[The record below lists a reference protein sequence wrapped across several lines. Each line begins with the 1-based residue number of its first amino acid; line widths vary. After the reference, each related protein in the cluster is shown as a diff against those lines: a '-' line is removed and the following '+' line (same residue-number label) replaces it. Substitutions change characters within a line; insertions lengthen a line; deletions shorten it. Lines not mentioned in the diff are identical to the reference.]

1 MAKKGNG
8 FGKLVAFAT
17 IAGAVAAGI
26 SYFTKYKSFHK
37 ELEEDF
43 YDFEDD
49 GNDDIS
55 KIDSTMNRNYVSL
68 HADKDEFKVAA
79 ADMADAAKDAASAA
93 KNLVKDAASI
103 VNSTAR
109 EAASAVADT
118 AKDMLDSAMDRSE
131 DDEEEED
138 QDEEDED
145 WEDEETQP
153 HRFFGKL
160 RSHMQEEKELREK
173 LMSET
178 VQLRAQMDDYE
189 DELNDMN
196 DSVSYTNRLLNFILV
211 LLILALLVVLGIVV
225 YWILLQKGII

>member
-43 YDFEDD
+43 HDFEDD

-79 ADMADAAKDAASAA
+79 ADMADAAKYAASAA
-93 KNLVKDAASI
+93 KNLVKDAANI

-118 AKDMLDSAMDRSE
+118 AKDMLDTAMDRSE
-131 DDEEEED
+131 DDEEEDITED
-138 QDEEDED
+138 GGLDYAAGAADSFKEEPEQAADTEDKEDSDEVEEIYEGTGDALKKFAAEESTTIVEDTV
-145 WEDEETQP
+145 DEP
-153 HRFFGKL
+153 
-160 RSHMQEEKELREK
+160 
-173 LMSET
+173 
-178 VQLRAQMDDYE
+178 
-189 DELNDMN
+189 
-196 DSVSYTNRLLNFILV
+196 
-211 LLILALLVVLGIVV
+211 
-225 YWILLQKGII
+225 

>member
-43 YDFEDD
+43 HDFEDD

-79 ADMADAAKDAASAA
+79 ADMADAAKDAAFAA
-93 KNLVKDAASI
+93 KNLVKDAANI

-118 AKDMLDSAMDRSE
+118 AKDMLDTAMDRSE
-131 DDEEEED
+131 DDEEEDITED
-138 QDEEDED
+138 GGLDYAAGAADSFKEEPEQAADTEDKEDSDEVEEIYEGTGDALKKFAAEESTTIVEDTV
-145 WEDEETQP
+145 DEP
-153 HRFFGKL
+153 
-160 RSHMQEEKELREK
+160 
-173 LMSET
+173 
-178 VQLRAQMDDYE
+178 
-189 DELNDMN
+189 
-196 DSVSYTNRLLNFILV
+196 
-211 LLILALLVVLGIVV
+211 
-225 YWILLQKGII
+225 

>member
-43 YDFEDD
+43 HDFEDD

-118 AKDMLDSAMDRSE
+118 AKDMLDTAMDRSE
-131 DDEEEED
+131 DDEEEDITED
-138 QDEEDED
+138 GGLDYAAGAADSFKEEPEQAADTEDKEDSDEVEEIYEGTGDALKKFAAEESTTIVEDTV
-145 WEDEETQP
+145 DEP
-153 HRFFGKL
+153 
-160 RSHMQEEKELREK
+160 
-173 LMSET
+173 
-178 VQLRAQMDDYE
+178 
-189 DELNDMN
+189 
-196 DSVSYTNRLLNFILV
+196 
-211 LLILALLVVLGIVV
+211 
-225 YWILLQKGII
+225 

>member
-43 YDFEDD
+43 HDFEDD

-68 HADKDEFKVAA
+68 HADKDELKVAA
-79 ADMADAAKDAASAA
+79 ADMADAAKDVASAA
-93 KNLVKDAASI
+93 KNIVKDAASI
-103 VNSTAR
+103 VNNTAR

-118 AKDMLDSAMDRSE
+118 AKDVLNTAKEPS
-131 DDEEEED
+131 DE
-138 QDEEDED
+138 DEEDITED
-145 WEDEETQP
+145 GGLDYEAGDSEILYKEDETAADSL
-153 HRFFGKL
+153 KNL
-160 RSHMQEEKELREK
+160 TARE
-173 LMSET
+173 ST
-178 VQLRAQMDDYE
+178 VIVE
-189 DELNDMN
+189 DTLDE
-196 DSVSYTNRLLNFILV
+196 S
-211 LLILALLVVLGIVV
+211 
-225 YWILLQKGII
+225 

>member
-1 MAKKGNG
+1 M
-8 FGKLVAFAT
+8 AFAT

-43 YDFEDD
+43 HDFEDD

-79 ADMADAAKDAASAA
+79 ADMADAAKDAAFAA

-118 AKDMLDSAMDRSE
+118 AKDMLDTAMDRSE
-131 DDEEEED
+131 DDEEEDITED
-138 QDEEDED
+138 GGLDYAAGAADSFKEEPEQAADTEDKEDSDEVEEIYEGTGDALKKFAAEESTTIVEDTV
-145 WEDEETQP
+145 DEP
-153 HRFFGKL
+153 
-160 RSHMQEEKELREK
+160 
-173 LMSET
+173 
-178 VQLRAQMDDYE
+178 
-189 DELNDMN
+189 
-196 DSVSYTNRLLNFILV
+196 
-211 LLILALLVVLGIVV
+211 
-225 YWILLQKGII
+225 

>member
-8 FGKLVAFAT
+8 FGRLVAFAT

-43 YDFEDD
+43 HDFEDD

-93 KNLVKDAASI
+93 KNLVKDAANI

-118 AKDMLDSAMDRSE
+118 AKDMLDTAMDRSE
-131 DDEEEED
+131 DDEEEDITED
-138 QDEEDED
+138 GGLDYAAGAADSFKEEPEQAADTEDKEDSDEVEEIYEGTGDALKKFAAEESTTIVEDTV
-145 WEDEETQP
+145 DEP
-153 HRFFGKL
+153 
-160 RSHMQEEKELREK
+160 
-173 LMSET
+173 
-178 VQLRAQMDDYE
+178 
-189 DELNDMN
+189 
-196 DSVSYTNRLLNFILV
+196 
-211 LLILALLVVLGIVV
+211 
-225 YWILLQKGII
+225 

>member
-43 YDFEDD
+43 HDFEDD

-79 ADMADAAKDAASAA
+79 ADMADAAKDAAFAA
-93 KNLVKDAASI
+93 KNLVKDAANI

-118 AKDMLDSAMDRSE
+118 AKDMLDTAMDRSE
-131 DDEEEED
+131 DDEEEDITED
-138 QDEEDED
+138 GGLDYAAGAADSFKEEPEQAADTEDKEDSDEVEEIYEGTGDALKKFAAEDSTTIVED
-145 WEDEETQP
+145 TVDEP
-153 HRFFGKL
+153 
-160 RSHMQEEKELREK
+160 
-173 LMSET
+173 
-178 VQLRAQMDDYE
+178 
-189 DELNDMN
+189 
-196 DSVSYTNRLLNFILV
+196 
-211 LLILALLVVLGIVV
+211 
-225 YWILLQKGII
+225 

>member
-1 MAKKGNG
+1 MKVVFHMAKKGNG

-43 YDFEDD
+43 HDFEDD

-79 ADMADAAKDAASAA
+79 ADMADAAKDAAFAA
-93 KNLVKDAASI
+93 KNLVKDAANI

-118 AKDMLDSAMDRSE
+118 AKDMLDTAMDRSE
-131 DDEEEED
+131 DDEEEDITED
-138 QDEEDED
+138 GGLDYAAGAADSFKEEPEQAADTEDKEDSDEV
-145 WEDEETQP
+145 
-153 HRFFGKL
+153 
-160 RSHMQEEKELREK
+160 EEKYEGTGDALKKFAAEE
-173 LMSET
+173 STTIVEDT
-178 VQLRAQMDDYE
+178 V
-189 DELNDMN
+189 DEP
-196 DSVSYTNRLLNFILV
+196 
-211 LLILALLVVLGIVV
+211 
-225 YWILLQKGII
+225 

>member
-43 YDFEDD
+43 HDFEDD

-55 KIDSTMNRNYVSL
+55 NIDSTMNRNYVSL

-79 ADMADAAKDAASAA
+79 ADMADAAKDAVSAA
-93 KNLVKDAASI
+93 KNLVKDAANI

-118 AKDMLDSAMDRSE
+118 AKDMLAMDRSE
-131 DDEEEED
+131 DDEEENITED
-138 QDEEDED
+138 GGLDYAAGAADDFKEEPVQTADTEVKKEDTEEVEEIYEGTGEALKKFVAEESTTIVEDTVDE
-145 WEDEETQP
+145 P
-153 HRFFGKL
+153 
-160 RSHMQEEKELREK
+160 
-173 LMSET
+173 
-178 VQLRAQMDDYE
+178 
-189 DELNDMN
+189 
-196 DSVSYTNRLLNFILV
+196 
-211 LLILALLVVLGIVV
+211 
-225 YWILLQKGII
+225 

>member
-8 FGKLVAFAT
+8 FGKLVALAT

-43 YDFEDD
+43 HDFEDD

-93 KNLVKDAASI
+93 KNLVKDAANI

-118 AKDMLDSAMDRSE
+118 AKDMLDTAMDRSE
-131 DDEEEED
+131 DDEEEDITED
-138 QDEEDED
+138 GGLDYAAGAADSFKEEPEQAADTEDKEDSDEVEEIYEGTGDALKKFAAEESTTIVEDTV
-145 WEDEETQP
+145 DEP
-153 HRFFGKL
+153 
-160 RSHMQEEKELREK
+160 
-173 LMSET
+173 
-178 VQLRAQMDDYE
+178 
-189 DELNDMN
+189 
-196 DSVSYTNRLLNFILV
+196 
-211 LLILALLVVLGIVV
+211 
-225 YWILLQKGII
+225 

>member
-43 YDFEDD
+43 HDFEDD

-79 ADMADAAKDAASAA
+79 ADMADAAKDAAFAA

-118 AKDMLDSAMDRSE
+118 AKDMLDTAMDRSE
-131 DDEEEED
+131 DDEEEDITED
-138 QDEEDED
+138 GGLDYAAGAADSFKEEPEQAADTEDKEDSDEVEEIYEGTGDALKKFAAEESTTIVEDTV
-145 WEDEETQP
+145 DEP
-153 HRFFGKL
+153 
-160 RSHMQEEKELREK
+160 
-173 LMSET
+173 
-178 VQLRAQMDDYE
+178 
-189 DELNDMN
+189 
-196 DSVSYTNRLLNFILV
+196 
-211 LLILALLVVLGIVV
+211 
-225 YWILLQKGII
+225 

>member
-8 FGKLVAFAT
+8 FGKLVAT

-43 YDFEDD
+43 HDFEDD

-79 ADMADAAKDAASAA
+79 ADMADAAKDAAFAA
-93 KNLVKDAASI
+93 KNLVKDAANI

-118 AKDMLDSAMDRSE
+118 AKDMLDTAMDRSE
-131 DDEEEED
+131 DDEEEDITED
-138 QDEEDED
+138 GGLDYAAGAADSFKEEPEQAADTEDKEDSDEVEEIYEGTGDALKKFAAEESTTIVEDTV
-145 WEDEETQP
+145 DEP
-153 HRFFGKL
+153 
-160 RSHMQEEKELREK
+160 
-173 LMSET
+173 
-178 VQLRAQMDDYE
+178 
-189 DELNDMN
+189 
-196 DSVSYTNRLLNFILV
+196 
-211 LLILALLVVLGIVV
+211 
-225 YWILLQKGII
+225 

>member
-1 MAKKGNG
+1 MGKKGNG

-43 YDFEDD
+43 HDFEDD

-55 KIDSTMNRNYVSL
+55 MIDSTMNRNYVSL

-79 ADMADAAKDAASAA
+79 SDMADAAKDAASAA

-109 EAASAVADT
+109 EAASA
-118 AKDMLDSAMDRSE
+118 AKDMLDSAMDRAESDE
-131 DDEEEED
+131 EEEED
-138 QDEEDED
+138 QSDITEDGGLDYAAGSMDCFNSDPEPAVNPEEIKVSPEADALPEAEITGEAGETLKKLAAEESTTIVEDTVDE
-145 WEDEETQP
+145 
-153 HRFFGKL
+153 
-160 RSHMQEEKELREK
+160 
-173 LMSET
+173 
-178 VQLRAQMDDYE
+178 
-189 DELNDMN
+189 
-196 DSVSYTNRLLNFILV
+196 I
-211 LLILALLVVLGIVV
+211 
-225 YWILLQKGII
+225 

>member
-8 FGKLVAFAT
+8 FGKLVAIAT

-43 YDFEDD
+43 HDFEDD

-93 KNLVKDAASI
+93 KNLVKDAANI

-118 AKDMLDSAMDRSE
+118 AKDMLDTAMDRSE
-131 DDEEEED
+131 DDEEEDITED
-138 QDEEDED
+138 GGLDYAAGAADSFKEEPEQAADTEDKEDSDEVEEIYEGTGDALKKFAAEESTTIVEDTV
-145 WEDEETQP
+145 DEP
-153 HRFFGKL
+153 
-160 RSHMQEEKELREK
+160 
-173 LMSET
+173 
-178 VQLRAQMDDYE
+178 
-189 DELNDMN
+189 
-196 DSVSYTNRLLNFILV
+196 
-211 LLILALLVVLGIVV
+211 
-225 YWILLQKGII
+225 

>member
-43 YDFEDD
+43 HDFEDD

-93 KNLVKDAASI
+93 KNLVKDAANI

-118 AKDMLDSAMDRSE
+118 AKDMLDTAMDRSE
-131 DDEEEED
+131 DDEEEDITED
-138 QDEEDED
+138 GGLDYAAGAADSFKEEPEQAADTEDKEEDS
-145 WEDEETQP
+145 DEVGSRCASQ
-153 HRFFGKL
+153 
-160 RSHMQEEKELREK
+160 
-173 LMSET
+173 
-178 VQLRAQMDDYE
+178 
-189 DELNDMN
+189 
-196 DSVSYTNRLLNFILV
+196 I
-211 LLILALLVVLGIVV
+211 
-225 YWILLQKGII
+225 

>member
-43 YDFEDD
+43 HDFEDD

-79 ADMADAAKDAASAA
+79 ADMADAAKDAAFAA
-93 KNLVKDAASI
+93 KNLVKDAANI

-118 AKDMLDSAMDRSE
+118 AKDMLDTAMDRSE
-131 DDEEEED
+131 DDEEEDITED
-138 QDEEDED
+138 GGLDYAAGAADSFKEEPEQAADTEDKEDSDEVEEIYEGTGAALKKIAAEESTTIVEDTV
-145 WEDEETQP
+145 DEP
-153 HRFFGKL
+153 
-160 RSHMQEEKELREK
+160 
-173 LMSET
+173 
-178 VQLRAQMDDYE
+178 
-189 DELNDMN
+189 
-196 DSVSYTNRLLNFILV
+196 
-211 LLILALLVVLGIVV
+211 
-225 YWILLQKGII
+225 

>member
-43 YDFEDD
+43 HDFEDD
-49 GNDDIS
+49 VNDDIS

-79 ADMADAAKDAASAA
+79 ADMADAAKDAAFAA
-93 KNLVKDAASI
+93 KNLVKDAANI

-118 AKDMLDSAMDRSE
+118 AKDMLDTAMDRSE
-131 DDEEEED
+131 DDEEEDITED
-138 QDEEDED
+138 GGLDYAAGAADSFKEEPEQAADTEDKEDSDEVEEIYEGTGDALKKFAAEESTTIVEDTV
-145 WEDEETQP
+145 DEP
-153 HRFFGKL
+153 
-160 RSHMQEEKELREK
+160 
-173 LMSET
+173 
-178 VQLRAQMDDYE
+178 
-189 DELNDMN
+189 
-196 DSVSYTNRLLNFILV
+196 
-211 LLILALLVVLGIVV
+211 
-225 YWILLQKGII
+225 

>member
-43 YDFEDD
+43 HDFEDD

-93 KNLVKDAASI
+93 KNLVKDAANI

-118 AKDMLDSAMDRSE
+118 AKDMLDTAMDRSE
-131 DDEEEED
+131 DDEEDDITEDGGLDYAAGAADSFKEEPEQAAD
-138 QDEEDED
+138 TEDKEDSDEVEEIYEGTGDALKKFAAEESTTIVEDTV
-145 WEDEETQP
+145 DEP
-153 HRFFGKL
+153 
-160 RSHMQEEKELREK
+160 
-173 LMSET
+173 
-178 VQLRAQMDDYE
+178 
-189 DELNDMN
+189 
-196 DSVSYTNRLLNFILV
+196 
-211 LLILALLVVLGIVV
+211 
-225 YWILLQKGII
+225 

>member
-26 SYFTKYKSFHK
+26 SYFAKYKSFHK

-43 YDFEDD
+43 HDFEDD

-138 QDEEDED
+138 ITEDGGLDYAAGATEGFKEEPEQAADTEDKEADSEEVEEIYEGTGDALKKFAAEESTTIVEDTADE
-145 WEDEETQP
+145 P
-153 HRFFGKL
+153 
-160 RSHMQEEKELREK
+160 
-173 LMSET
+173 
-178 VQLRAQMDDYE
+178 
-189 DELNDMN
+189 
-196 DSVSYTNRLLNFILV
+196 
-211 LLILALLVVLGIVV
+211 
-225 YWILLQKGII
+225 

>member
-1 MAKKGNG
+1 MKGVFHMAKKGNG

-43 YDFEDD
+43 HDFEDD

-79 ADMADAAKDAASAA
+79 ADMADAAKDAAFAA
-93 KNLVKDAASI
+93 KNLVKDAANI

-118 AKDMLDSAMDRSE
+118 AKDMLDTAMDRSE
-131 DDEEEED
+131 DDEEEDITED
-138 QDEEDED
+138 GGLDYAAGAADSFKEEPEQAADTEDKEDSDEV
-145 WEDEETQP
+145 EEIYEGTGDALKK
-153 HRFFGKL
+153 FAA
-160 RSHMQEEKELREK
+160 EESTTITSR
-173 LMSET
+173 
-178 VQLRAQMDDYE
+178 
-189 DELNDMN
+189 
-196 DSVSYTNRLLNFILV
+196 
-211 LLILALLVVLGIVV
+211 
-225 YWILLQKGII
+225 

>member
-43 YDFEDD
+43 HDFEDD

-93 KNLVKDAASI
+93 KNLVKDAANI

-118 AKDMLDSAMDRSE
+118 AKDMLDTAMDRSE
-131 DDEEEED
+131 DDEEEDITED
-138 QDEEDED
+138 GGLDYAAGAADSFKEEPEQAADTEDKDASDEVEAIYEGTGDALKKFAAEESTTIVEDTV
-145 WEDEETQP
+145 DEP
-153 HRFFGKL
+153 
-160 RSHMQEEKELREK
+160 
-173 LMSET
+173 
-178 VQLRAQMDDYE
+178 
-189 DELNDMN
+189 
-196 DSVSYTNRLLNFILV
+196 
-211 LLILALLVVLGIVV
+211 
-225 YWILLQKGII
+225 

>member
-43 YDFEDD
+43 HDFEDD

-93 KNLVKDAASI
+93 KNLVKDAANI

-118 AKDMLDSAMDRSE
+118 AKDMLDTAMDRSE
-131 DDEEEED
+131 DDEEEDITED
-138 QDEEDED
+138 GGLDYAAGAADSFKEEPEQAADTEDKEDSDEVEEIYEGTGDALKKFAAEESTTIVEDTV
-145 WEDEETQP
+145 DEP
-153 HRFFGKL
+153 
-160 RSHMQEEKELREK
+160 
-173 LMSET
+173 
-178 VQLRAQMDDYE
+178 
-189 DELNDMN
+189 
-196 DSVSYTNRLLNFILV
+196 
-211 LLILALLVVLGIVV
+211 
-225 YWILLQKGII
+225 

>member
-43 YDFEDD
+43 HDFEDD

-93 KNLVKDAASI
+93 KNLVKDAANI

-118 AKDMLDSAMDRSE
+118 AKDMLAMERSE
-131 DDEEEED
+131 EDEEEDITED
-138 QDEEDED
+138 GGLDYAAGAADGFKEDPEQTADTEDHKEDTEEAEEIYEGTGEALKKFAAEESTTIVEDTADE
-145 WEDEETQP
+145 P
-153 HRFFGKL
+153 
-160 RSHMQEEKELREK
+160 
-173 LMSET
+173 
-178 VQLRAQMDDYE
+178 
-189 DELNDMN
+189 
-196 DSVSYTNRLLNFILV
+196 
-211 LLILALLVVLGIVV
+211 
-225 YWILLQKGII
+225 

>member
-43 YDFEDD
+43 HDFEDD

-79 ADMADAAKDAASAA
+79 ADMADATKDAAFAA
-93 KNLVKDAASI
+93 KNLVKDAANI

-118 AKDMLDSAMDRSE
+118 AKDMLDTAMDRSE
-131 DDEEEED
+131 DDEEEDITED
-138 QDEEDED
+138 GGLDYAAGAADSFKEEPEQAADTEDKEDSDEVEEIYEGTGDALKKFAAEESTTIVEDTV
-145 WEDEETQP
+145 DEP
-153 HRFFGKL
+153 
-160 RSHMQEEKELREK
+160 
-173 LMSET
+173 
-178 VQLRAQMDDYE
+178 
-189 DELNDMN
+189 
-196 DSVSYTNRLLNFILV
+196 
-211 LLILALLVVLGIVV
+211 
-225 YWILLQKGII
+225 